1 MHTPAKSVQNRLE
14 SALLTPVRRAD
25 KAALSRDTQWRLFIS
40 CLFISDIIMAGA
52 AFRLAY
58 FVRFELGLPIFK
70 LEVAASFPF
79 YQNLA
84 VFLIPLWAII
94 FIANG
99 LYERNHLLGGTQ
111 EYARVFRAVSVGN
124 LLVVFAGFLE
134 PTFILARGWLILA
147 WIFSFLFVGG
157 ARFIFRRI
165 VYTLRWRGYFL
176 TPTLIIGANE
186 EGRSLAQQLLGWR
199 TSGLE
204 VLGFVDDKT
213 PAGAQIY
220 GHLHALGTTE
230 HLDTLISRY
239 QVEELVLAT
248 SALSRNDIVA
258 IFKRYGMLD
267 GLSLRLSSGLFE
279 VITTGLEVKETAYTP
294 LVSIQKARLTGVD
307 RVLKLA
313 LDYGI
318 TIPGLILIAPI
329 MALIALAIKLDSP
342 GPVIYRRRV
351 MGLNGCEFHAYKF
364 RTMHI
369 NGQEILEQHPDLKA
383 ELAETHTLNNDP
395 RITRVGAFL
404 RRASLDELPQLFN
417 VLRRQMSLVGPRMI
431 SPEEMEMYDEW
442 GLNLLTVPPG
452 ITGLWQVRGRS
463 DVSYDAR
470 VKLDMQYIRNWTIW
484 LDVQLLMQTVPA
496 VLTGRGAY

>member
-1 MHTPAKSVQNRLE
+1 MHTPAESVQNRLE
-14 SALLTPVRRAD
+14 SALFTPVRRTD
-25 KAALSRDTQWRLFIS
+25 KVALSRATQWRLLLS
-40 CLFISDIIMAGA
+40 CLFVSDILMMGA

-58 FVRFELGLPIFK
+58 FVRFELGIPIFR
-70 LEVAASFPF
+70 LQVEASFPF

-84 VFLIPLWAII
+84 VFLIPLWALI
-94 FIANG
+94 FATNG
-99 LYERNHLLGGTQ
+99 LYERNNLLGGTQ

-124 LLVVFAGFLE
+124 LLVVLAGFLE
-134 PTFILARGWLILA
+134 PTFILARGWLVLA
-147 WIFSFLFVGG
+147 WIFSFFLVGG

-165 VYTLRWRGYFL
+165 VYMLRWRGYFL

-186 EGRSLAQQLLGWR
+186 EGRSLAQQLLAWR

-204 VLGFVDDKT
+204 VLGFVDDKAT
-213 PAGAQIY
+213 AGSQIY

-230 HLDTLISRY
+230 HLDILISRY

-279 VITTGLEVKETAYTP
+279 VITTGLQVKETAYTP
-294 LVSIQKARLTGVD
+294 LVSIQKARLTGAD

-313 LDYGI
+313 LDYGM
-318 TIPGLILIAPI
+318 TIPGLIVVGPI

-351 MGLNGCEFHAYKF
+351 MGLNGREFHAYKF
-364 RTMHI
+364 RTMHV
-369 NGQEILEQHPDLKA
+369 NGQEILDRHPDLKA
-383 ELAETHTLNNDP
+383 ELAATHKLKDDP
-395 RITRVGAFL
+395 RVTRVGAFL

-417 VLRRQMSLVGPRMI
+417 VLLRQMSLVGPRMI

-442 GLNLLTVPPG
+442 ALNLLTVPPG